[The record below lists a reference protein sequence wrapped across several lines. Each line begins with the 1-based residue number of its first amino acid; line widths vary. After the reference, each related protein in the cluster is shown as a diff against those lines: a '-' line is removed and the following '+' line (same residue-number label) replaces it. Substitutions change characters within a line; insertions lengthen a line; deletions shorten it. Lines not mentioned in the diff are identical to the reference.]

1 MAHLSLTAIE
11 HYLNQSGGSLFN
23 GIPLPPTINKSTL
36 VNTILERAIDFE
48 TIYPD
53 ADYLKFSIPLFFK
66 RHLQTFT
73 KWSEVLNAEYNPLEN
88 YDRHEQFENSG
99 NVTGASDTTGTN
111 TGKVTAYDSE
121 TLKTNDE
128 QTSTDHS
135 DTEGHTSGRGT
146 SYIHGNIGVTTSQQM
161 LQAELDVR
169 RFNIYEQI
177 ADLFVEH
184 FCLLVY

>member
-23 GIPLPPTINKSTL
+23 GIALPPTISKTTL

-53 ADYLKFSIPLFFK
+53 ADYLKFSVPLFFK

-73 KWSEVLNAEYNPLEN
+73 KWAEALNTDYNPLEN
-88 YDRHEQFENSG
+88 YSRHEQFENSG
-99 NVTGASDTTGTN
+99 NVTGTSEGSGTN

-128 QTSTDHS
+128 QSSTDNQS
-135 DTEGHTSGRGT
+135 TEGHTAGRGT
-146 SYIHGNIGVTTSQQM
+146 SHIHGNIGVTTSQRM

-177 ADLFVEH
+177 TDLFVEH

>member
-11 HYLNQSGGSLFN
+11 QYLNQSGGSMFN
-23 GIPLPPTINKSTL
+23 GIPLPPAINKTTL

-53 ADYLKFSIPLFFK
+53 ADYLKFSVPLFFK

-73 KWSEVLNAEYNPLEN
+73 KWSEALNIEYNPLEN

-99 NVTGASDTTGTN
+99 NVTGSSDETGTN

-128 QTSTDHS
+128 QTSIDHS

-177 ADLFVEH
+177 TDLFVEH

>member
-11 HYLNQSGGSLFN
+11 QYLNQSGGSMFN

-53 ADYLKFSIPLFFK
+53 ADYLKFSVPLFFK

-73 KWSEVLNAEYNPLEN
+73 KWAEALNIEYNPLEN

-99 NVTGASDTTGTN
+99 NVNGTADATSTN
-111 TGKVTAYDSE
+111 IGKVTAYDSE

-128 QTSTDHS
+128 QSNVDHS
-135 DTEGHTSGRGT
+135 DSEGHTSGRGT
-146 SYIHGNIGVTTSQQM
+146 SHIHGNIGVTTSQAM

-177 ADLFVEH
+177 TDLFVEH